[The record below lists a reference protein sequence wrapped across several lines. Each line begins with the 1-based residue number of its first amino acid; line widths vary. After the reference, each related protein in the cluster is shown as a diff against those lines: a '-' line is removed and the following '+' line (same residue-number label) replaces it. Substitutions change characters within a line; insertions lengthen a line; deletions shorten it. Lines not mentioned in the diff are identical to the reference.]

1 MSSTLSRPSAKLLRT
16 ALTTTL
22 CVAAAASGPAWAAK
36 PGGGGGGGSTTP
48 WNVRLHGGGDSIM
61 RGYNAT
67 CTGNTSF
74 FDLLC
79 YSGGD
84 QPENSFF
91 SGSSSSV
98 KSLEDYFK
106 AAGATTTANKNA
118 SQSGSEMVGGTNN
131 FRVQALSI
139 AATANAVAGRPP
151 VQVKIELGGNDIC
164 NRTSTGTMYSDEVWR
179 TAIQAGLNVLTNQ
192 EAGTQGLPPSSS
204 VVLVGVPRVQDLY
217 AVGVA
222 KSNGS
227 SRVNCPSFWET
238 YDVCE
243 IATVNRSFGGELLPA
258 RLTAIAARQ
267 ARYNQILKEEAAAFK
282 LQAGSTGVEVV
293 AETDGAFS
301 TRSPEVGN
309 YSFTASEI
317 NGGDCFHPSIAGQ
330 NKLATIVWGND
341 PYRVR
346 PQ

>member
-1 MSSTLSRPSAKLLRT
+1 MTQHTQESKPRRLRNAMIAGGIIAAVSTGL
-16 ALTTTL
+16 AL
-22 CVAAAASGPAWAAK
+22 AAK
-36 PGGGGGGGSTTP
+36 PGGGGGGTA
-48 WNVRLHGGGDSIM
+48 WNVKLQGAGDSIM

-74 FDLLC
+74 LDLLC

-91 SGSSSSV
+91 DGTSSSV
-98 KSLEDYFK
+98 KSLADYFI
-106 AAGATTTANKNA
+106 AAGAKTTYSKAA
-118 SQSGSEMVGGTNN
+118 SKSGSEMVGGTNN
-131 FRVQALSI
+131 FSTQAANI
-139 AATANAVAGRPP
+139 VAALGTTTAP
-151 VQVKIELGGNDIC
+151 VQVKVELGGNDIC
-164 NRTSTGTMYSDEVWR
+164 NRTSTGAMYGDDVWR
-179 TAIQAGLNVLTNQ
+179 NAVKAGLDTLT
-192 EAGTQGLPPSSS
+192 TRLPPGSS

-243 IATVNRSFGGELLPA
+243 IATVNRVFGLETLDVRLPK
-258 RLTAIAARQ
+258 IAEKQ
-267 ARYNQILKEEAAAFK
+267 KRYNEILLEEARAYT
-282 LQAGSTGVEVV
+282 LQAATTRVEVV
-293 AETDGAFS
+293 AETDGVYG
-301 TRSPEVGN
+301 TRTPEVGN

-330 NKLATIVWGND
+330 NKVSTVVWGND

-346 PQ
+346 P